1 MRSEDLDE
9 MQQLPLFSGVE
20 AVHVDAM
27 LKASFLQRFPA
38 CVELVREGEP
48 ADFLHVVVDGQVELF
63 SAYRERE
70 TTVGVLGPGKSF
82 IVAAVLLDKIYLKS
96 ARALSPSR
104 ILMIPA
110 DAVRRYFQEDSAF
123 SRSMAIELAFAYRS
137 VVKELKNQK
146 LRSSLE
152 RLANWLL
159 AHHVQV
165 IAPGRFE
172 LPFDKKVLASRL
184 GMAPEVL
191 SRSFAALIPYS
202 VVVSGA
208 FVQLNDLGALTK
220 LAHPSTTIDDPSS

>member
-82 IVAAVLLDKIYLKS
+82 IV
-96 ARALSPSR
+96 
-104 ILMIPA
+104 
-110 DAVRRYFQEDSAF
+110 
-123 SRSMAIELAFAYRS
+123 
-137 VVKELKNQK
+137 
-146 LRSSLE
+146 
-152 RLANWLL
+152 
-159 AHHVQV
+159 
-165 IAPGRFE
+165 
-172 LPFDKKVLASRL
+172 
-184 GMAPEVL
+184 
-191 SRSFAALIPYS
+191 
-202 VVVSGA
+202 
-208 FVQLNDLGALTK
+208 
-220 LAHPSTTIDDPSS
+220 